1 MEALR
6 HKTFVGPTIYLQGGS
21 LNDNREAIRA
31 LAEAFVC
38 TVGAK
43 NVVSICEHAM
53 TFRPFSVVVWYR
65 AGVVDSDE
73 APVVQVSNATIARTL
88 RNGAKQPAPRSLRKE
103 AVSNRRR
110 LWLLLV
116 LIVTFLFV
124 PYVGSYYHLSRR
136 GMEEA
141 KAYHMKGFLYVPAD
155 EAFTRRDL
163 SQHYFLMRLYAPL
176 NWLDQT
182 LFGSDGPVR
191 GITWRLSK

>member
-6 HKTFVGPTIYLQGGS
+6 HKTFVGPTFYLQGVS

-31 LAEAFVC
+31 LAQAFVC
-38 TVGAK
+38 TLGAE

-53 TFRPFSVVVWYR
+53 TFGPFSVVVWYR
-65 AGVVDSDE
+65 AGAVESDE
-73 APVVQVSNATIARTL
+73 APVVQVNNAMIARALQRATH
-88 RNGAKQPAPRSLRKE
+88 QPAAPASREE

-110 LWLLLV
+110 FWLLLT
-116 LIVTFLFV
+116 LIVTFLLV

-141 KAYHMKGFLYVPAD
+141 KAYHMHGFLYVPAE
-155 EAFTRRDL
+155 EAFSKRDL
-163 SQHYFLMRLYAPL
+163 SEHYFRMRVYAPL

-182 LFGSDGPVR
+182 LFGSDGPVSCILF
-191 GITWRLSK
+191 GLSK